1 MAKRG
6 PRPAH
11 ERLKR
16 LLVMLPWLMQ
26 RKEVPVSEMAAHF
39 SLTEAELIADLERA
53 SMCGLP
59 PYLDELIDVCIDEG
73 MVYAGVP
80 RLFTRPLRL
89 TAPEGFALLVASRS
103 AMQLPGADPAGPLG
117 RALDKLAIEL
127 GDDGVVV
134 DLDRPEVADELAAAA
149 ASGQR
154 LRMSYWTPSRDEVTH
169 RDITPRAVFTDS
181 GHWYLLADDHRSGEE
196 RNFRIDRIM
205 ATEATGVFDAARAVV
220 VPDARTWFIGDPDFE
235 RVTLRMP
242 TDMLWMIERYPT
254 DSITQDESFDDMS
267 IVVLAVTGEQWLS
280 RLLLRLG
287 ASAVVLQPERWS
299 SLAAVAARTVLRRY
313 GVESNET

>member
-26 RKEVPVSEMAAHF
+26 REEVPVSEMAAHF
-39 SLTEAELIADLERA
+39 ALTEAELIADIERA
-53 SMCGLP
+53 AMCGLP
-59 PYLDELIDVCIDEG
+59 PYQDELIDVYIDEG
-73 MVYAGVP
+73 MVKVGVR
-80 RLFTRPLRL
+80 RLFTRPFRL

-103 AMQLPGADPAGPLG
+103 AMQLPGADPTGPLG
-117 RALDKLAIEL
+117 RALDKLALEL
-127 GDDGVVV
+127 GDDAVVV
-134 DLDRPEVADELAAAA
+134 DLDRPEVTDELAAAA

-154 LRMSYWTPSRDEVTH
+154 LRMSYWTPSRDEVTN
-169 RDITPRAVFTDS
+169 RDVTPRAVFTDS

-205 ATEATGVFDAARAVV
+205 ATEATGVFDDARAVV

-235 RVTLRMP
+235 RATLRMP

-299 SLAAVAARTVLRRY
+299 SLAAIAAQAVLRRY
-313 GVESNET
+313 GVESSDT